1 MKNKLKLITVAIVL
15 MAMTVLTA
23 CGGNEKAG
31 GAKQSDEKVLNL
43 FNWAEYLPP
52 EVIQQF
58 EEETGIKVNYDAY
71 SSNEEMMAKLQAGN
85 TQYDIAV
92 ATTFFVDIL
101 LKQDLI
107 QKVNKGNIPNI
118 KNLDP
123 TFTTAEFDK
132 EGDYFIPYLWG
143 SGVLFQ
149 NTDLVDFEIKG
160 YKDLFRPELKDKIV
174 LPDDQRG
181 VIGIVLQ
188 MLGYS
193 INSTDEKE
201 LEEAK
206 QKLMELRPNIRAF
219 NTEPKTMMIAGDVAA
234 GMAWTAEV
242 FNAQKENPNIVPII
256 PEEGLVVFHDNFVL
270 LKSAPHVENAEK
282 FMDFLLRPE
291 ISKIIS
297 TTYPYG
303 NPNAEAYKLLPDDL
317 KNNKVIYPDLGQV
330 TNVQSALDI
339 GEATQIYDR
348 IYSELKAGN

>member
-1 MKNKLKLITVAIVL
+1 MNKIMKVMLLACVFAFFYIL
-15 MAMTVLTA
+15 SA
-23 CGGNEKAG
+23 CGGDEAG
-31 GAKQSDEKVLNL
+31 GSKSSDEKVLNL
-43 FNWAEYLPP
+43 FNWAEYLPE
-52 EVIQQF
+52 EVIHAF
-58 EEETGIKVNYDAY
+58 EEETGIKVNYDTY

-101 LKQDLI
+101 VKEGLI
-107 QKVNKGNIPNI
+107 QKINKENIPNV

-123 TFTTAEFDK
+123 QFTTADFDK
-132 EGDYFIPYLWG
+132 EGHFFIPYLWG

-149 NTDLVDFEIKG
+149 NTELVDFEIKG
-160 YKDLFRPELKDKIV
+160 YKDLFRPELKDNVV

-181 VIGIVLQ
+181 VIGLALQ

-193 INSTDEKE
+193 INSTDEEE

-206 QKLMELRPNIRAF
+206 EKLVELLPNIKAF
-219 NTEPKTMMIAGDVAA
+219 NTEPKTMMITGEVAA

-242 FNAQKENPNIVPII
+242 FNAQKENPAIVPII
-256 PEEGLVVFHDNFVL
+256 PEEGLIVFNDNFVI
-270 LKSAPHVENAEK
+270 LKSAPHLENAEK
-282 FMDFLLRPE
+282 FIDFLLRPE
-291 ISKIIS
+291 ISKQIS

-303 NPNAEAYKLLPDDL
+303 NPNIEAYKLLPEDL
-317 KNNKVIYPDLGQV
+317 KNNKVVYPDLDQV
-330 TNVQSALDI
+330 NNVQQALDI

>member
-1 MKNKLKLITVAIVL
+1 MDKKMKLVAIAFVFI
-15 MAMTVLTA
+15 MMTFLSA
-23 CGGNEKAG
+23 CGGSEAG
-31 GAKQSDEKVLNL
+31 GAKKKDEKVLNL
-43 FNWAEYLPP
+43 FNWAEYLPQ
-52 EVIQQF
+52 EVIDQF

-107 QKVNKGNIPNI
+107 QKMNKENIPNV
-118 KNLDP
+118 KNLDSK
-123 TFTTAEFDK
+123 FTSAEFDK

-181 VIGIVLQ
+181 VIGLALQ

-193 INSTDEKE
+193 MNTTDEKE
-201 LEEAK
+201 LAEAK
-206 QKLMELRPNIRAF
+206 EKLLELRPNIRAF
-219 NTEPKTMMIAGDVAA
+219 NTEPKTMMISGDVAA

-242 FNAQKENPNIVPII
+242 FNAQKENPAIVPII
-256 PEEGLVVFHDNFVL
+256 PEEGLMVFHDNFVIP
-270 LKSAPHVENAEK
+270 KGAPHLANAEK
-282 FMDFLLRPE
+282 FIDFLLRPE

-303 NPNAEAYKLLPDDL
+303 NPNSEAYKLLPEDL
-317 KNNKVIYPDLGQV
+317 KNNKVVYPDLGQV
-330 TNVQSALDI
+330 TNVQQALDI
-339 GEATQIYDR
+339 GEATQLYDR